1 MFQIIGMDPSPFVP
15 LYGLSDEA
23 LAQHGVRRER
33 VTAFPG
39 APDRVSLDDVEA
51 GGTVLLLNHLHQP
64 ATTPYRSQHAIYIRE
79 GAERAHH
86 PAPGEVPPMMR
97 RRVLSVRAFDAAGW
111 MLDADLVD
119 GADLAATT
127 ALIDRLLAP
136 PEAAELHV
144 HFAKRGCFAARVVPA
159 PAE

>member
-1 MFQIIGMDPSPFVP
+1 MFQIIGLDPTPFFP

-23 LAQHGVRRER
+23 LASHGVRRER
-33 VTAFPG
+33 VSSFPG

-51 GGTVLLLNHLHQP
+51 GGTVLLLNHLHQS
-64 ATTPYRSQHAIYIRE
+64 AATPYRSRHAIYIRE
-79 GAERAHH
+79 GAEQAHV
-86 PAPGEVPPMMR
+86 PDPGDLPPMLR
-97 RRVLSVRAFDAAGW
+97 RRVLSIRAFDAAGW

-136 PEAAELHV
+136 PETAELHV
-144 HFAKRGCFAARVVPA
+144 HFAKRGCFAARVVRTPV
-159 PAE
+159 E

>member
-1 MFQIIGMDPSPFVP
+1 MFQITGLDPSPF
-15 LYGLSDEA
+15 LAWYGLSDEV

-33 VTAFPG
+33 VTTFPG
-39 APDRVSLDDVEA
+39 APDRVSLDDVEV

-64 ATTPYRSQHAIYIRE
+64 ATTPYRSRHAIYIRE

-86 PAPGEVPPMMR
+86 ATPGEVPPMLR

-111 MLDADLVD
+111 MRDADLVD

-136 PEAAELHV
+136 PEVAELHV
-144 HFAKRGCFAARVVPA
+144 HFAKRGCFAARVGRA
-159 PAE
+159 